1 MGLSNIQRELILKQQ
16 YINNCNIIITPISKP
31 SEFNIIYNIH
41 TKIISETINKN
52 INVKSKKSKKTDD
65 IILDKLDE
73 QIDSEELIESVKRK
87 NKDLLIPS
95 EELSDDDL
103 DLLDETTEISQD
115 IDSKEID
122 SESDDLEEPVDDK
135 LEEPVDDKLE
145 DPVDDN
151 KDNIEDS
158 KKSTNNE
165 SKIVSEKTD
174 NMPNIDEF
182 FFTTL
187 KEINDKKSKDSSHK
201 SKDSSHKSNDKTREE
216 EEIKGLK
223 VKIESSSENN
233 NDDKSGG
240 SNIKTIKLTEK
251 HDFF

>member
-1 MGLSNIQRELILKQQ
+1 MGLSNIQRDLILKQQ

-31 SEFNIIYNIH
+31 TEFNTISNIH
-41 TKIISETINKN
+41 TKIISEIINKN
-52 INVKSKKSKKTDD
+52 ISIKSKKSKKSED
-65 IILDKLDE
+65 IILDKLDKLDGY
-73 QIDSEELIESVKRK
+73 IDSEELIDSVKRK

-103 DLLDETTEISQD
+103 DLLDDTTEVSQD

-145 DPVDDN
+145 EPVDDN
-151 KDNIEDS
+151 KDNIEDT
-158 KKSTNNE
+158 KKSTHKE

-174 NMPNIDEF
+174 AMPNIDEF

-201 SKDSSHKSNDKTREE
+201 STNDKTREE
-216 EEIKGLK
+216 EIKELK
-223 VKIESSSENN
+223 VEIESSSENN